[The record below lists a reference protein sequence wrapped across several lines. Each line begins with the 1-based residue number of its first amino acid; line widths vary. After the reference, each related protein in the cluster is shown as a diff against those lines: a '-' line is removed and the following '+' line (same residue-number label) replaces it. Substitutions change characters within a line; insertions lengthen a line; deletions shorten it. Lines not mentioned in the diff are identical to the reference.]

1 MGARA
6 GPFGGLCPG
15 PAGLG
20 CGTRF
25 ARTDR
30 GGPCCDHL
38 LTAAAFAVFPM
49 LCFLLTGQDFLPS
62 LRAFWS
68 RGYEATSL
76 FDLLDRMQILPASLY
91 NAFGGKRA
99 LFLTVLRRHAAI
111 RKAETLAL
119 ATTFSPRQA
128 ILRFFR
134 DAVTPV
140 IDHGT
145 RDGCFLTNTALEVA
159 PHDAEVAAIVR
170 EAFAHLEHTFFCQL
184 IVQGQARGE
193 IARSVRPA
201 ATARGL
207 LGLFLGL
214 RVLSRSRPEKLLLQ
228 SIAHQAEALL
238 PPGAQPARSLASS
251 R

>member
-1 MGARA
+1 MVAARFLTHTGSRHA
-6 GPFGGLCPG
+6 Q
-15 PAGLG
+15 
-20 CGTRF
+20 TEEIR
-25 ARTDR
+25 RRR
-30 GGPCCDHL
+30 GSDQ
-38 LTAAAFAVFPM
+38 AM
-49 LCFLLTGQDFLPS
+49 
-62 LRAFWS
+62 RAFWS
-68 RGYEATSL
+68 RGYAATSL
-76 FDLLDRMQILPASLY
+76 FDLEDRMQILPASLY

-99 LFLTVLRRHAAI
+99 LFLTVLRRYAGI
-111 RKAETLAL
+111 REAETRAL

-134 DAVTPV
+134 DVVTPV
-140 IDHGT
+140 LDHGV
-145 RDGCFLTNTALEVA
+145 RAGCFLTNTAVEVA

-170 EAFAHLEHTFFCQL
+170 AAFVHLEHTFFCKL

-228 SIAHQAEALL
+228 LIVRQAAALL
-238 PPGAQPARSLASS
+238 PPGA
-251 R
+251 